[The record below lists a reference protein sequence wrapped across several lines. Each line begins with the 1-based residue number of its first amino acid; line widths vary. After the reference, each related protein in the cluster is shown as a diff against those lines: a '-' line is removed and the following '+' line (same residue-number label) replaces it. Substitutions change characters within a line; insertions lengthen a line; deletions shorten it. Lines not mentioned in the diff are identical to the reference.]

1 MEEII
6 MDYQALYQQ
15 KLTTPEQ
22 AVKAVKPG
30 DWVDY
35 GWCTNHPVALD
46 KALAARK
53 DELTD
58 VKVRGG
64 VTMWMPEIAKA
75 DDAGDHFTWNSWH
88 CSGVDRKIIGKGMG
102 FFAPMRYSELPRFY
116 RENISVDVAM
126 IQVTP
131 MDSHGN
137 FSYALAASHLA
148 DMLEKAKVIILEV
161 NHNLPWVYGLTGSE
175 INIADVDYVVEGDNP
190 AVAQLGGGGE
200 PTDVDRAVAKL
211 IVEQIPN
218 GACLQLGIGGM
229 PNTVG
234 SMIAQSDLKDLGVH
248 TEMYVDGFVDMALA
262 GKLTG
267 RNKALD
273 KGRQVYAFAAGTQ
286 KLYDYVDRN
295 PAVMAAPVDYTND
308 VRVLAQLDNFI
319 SINNAIDMDLFG
331 QVNAESAGLKHISGT
346 GGQLDFVMGA
356 YLSKGGKS
364 FICMSSTVTGKD
376 GSVKSRI
383 VPTLTPGSIATDPR
397 SCVQYI
403 VTEHGMINLKGL
415 STWERA
421 EAIISIA
428 APQFREQLIQDAE
441 KMGIWRRS
449 SK

>member
-1 MEEII
+1 
-6 MDYQALYQQ
+6 MDYQAMYQQ
-15 KLTTPEQ
+15 KLTTAEE
-22 AVKAVKPG
+22 AVKVVKSG

-35 GWCTNHPVALD
+35 GWCTNHPIALD

-53 DELTD
+53 DELRD

-75 DDAGDHFTWNSWH
+75 EDAGEHFTWNSWH
-88 CSGVDRKIIGKGMG
+88 CSGIDRKIMTKGMG
-102 FFAPMRYSELPRFY
+102 FFSPMRYSELPRFY
-116 RENISVDVAM
+116 RENLTVDVAM
-126 IQVTP
+126 LQVTP

-137 FSYALAASHLA
+137 FSFALAASHLA

-161 NHNLPWVYGLTGSE
+161 NKNMPWVYGLTGCE
-175 INIADVDYVVEGDNP
+175 INIKDVDYVVEGDNP
-190 AVAQLGGGGE
+190 EVAQLGGGGE
-200 PTDVDRAVAKL
+200 PTAVDKAVAEL
-211 IVEQIPN
+211 IVPQIPN

-229 PNTVG
+229 PNTIG
-234 SMIAQSDLKDLGVH
+234 AMIAQSDLKDLGVH
-248 TEMYVDGFVDMALA
+248 TEMYVDGFVDMAMA

-267 RNKALD
+267 KNKALD
-273 KGRQVYAFAAGTQ
+273 KGRQVYAFAAGSK

-295 PAVMAAPVDYTND
+295 PDVMAAPVDYTND

-364 FICMSSTVTGKD
+364 FICLSSTVTGKD
-376 GSVKSRI
+376 GTVKSRI
-383 VPTLTPGSIATDPR
+383 VPTLTPGSICTDPR
-397 SCVQYI
+397 SCVHYI
-403 VTEHGMINLKGL
+403 VTEYGMVNLKGL

-421 EAIISIA
+421 EALISIA
-428 APQFREQLIQDAE
+428 HPDFREQLIQEAE
-441 KMGIWRRS
+441 KMHIWRRS
-449 SK
+449 NK

>member
-1 MEEII
+1 

-383 VPTLTPGSIATDPR
+383 VPTLTPGSIAT
-397 SCVQYI
+397 
-403 VTEHGMINLKGL
+403 
-415 STWERA
+415 
-421 EAIISIA
+421 
-428 APQFREQLIQDAE
+428 
-441 KMGIWRRS
+441 
-449 SK
+449 